1 MASMKSK
8 SYKSGT
14 TNCTASPEAA
24 RQVQSPL
31 APSISLQQPPS
42 TLPASQRKTQKAS
55 ADNLGPSVHL
65 SAGSEHI
72 AATTPSALPVKPGKT
87 QKALPDNS
95 ELHVHNSASDKASK
109 KKSSKKYRDDFPEPD
124 AKHAVNDNDN
134 SHSNSKTSKS
144 KKADKADEAAK
155 SKKSGK
161 RRSKSPDSVCSDSIA
176 SDTSVASV
184 KSSASNPE
192 IASILSGSAT
202 QTHAEEKA
210 GFANLVAER
219 VIFTKTTIGI
229 SSFDL
234 TVPGKTLLTG
244 AQLSM
249 APGQKYGLI
258 GANGSGKSTLLKKL
272 LFLREGN
279 GSANS
284 MQIDTLYVEQE
295 FDTESTATPLDIVLG
310 ANYKLSKY
318 QQEIRR
324 IEDLFDVLTGEEEE
338 FEALIAKHTELCEY
352 TNAWN
357 EDKERA
363 NVIRILTGLGFTE
376 ADLTRSFGE
385 FSGGWRMR
393 VSLARSLYLEPDLLL
408 LDEPTNHLDFEAII
422 WLSNYLDTWKGTV
435 IIVSHNIGFINDL
448 CDYILAIES
457 SKLTQYKGN
466 YDSYKRAYTNKIREL
481 EKAWDTWEKKLKD
494 LKKKGDKKKVEEHLA
509 VAVPRPPRPFD
520 GLIEF
525 GYPEMLRGNIITMN
539 NVNFGYTPDKPVL
552 EGVTLCISSESRI
565 VLVGPNGSGKSTLVK
580 MMTREIQPT
589 AGEII
594 FNGHARIGYYN
605 QHFEAQLP
613 LDQTPVDYLR
623 SMIPDSFVSHGGPE
637 QSVRSF
643 LGRVRLEPSAHKK
656 LIGEL
661 SGGQK
666 ARVAIVQLIFMQ
678 PNCLILDEPTN
689 HLDIETVEALID
701 GLREYAGGVVVITHD
716 HNLIEAIDARVVMMD
731 PATKCIN
738 TKIDSYD
745 AYCEYVLGEK

>member
-1 MASMKSK
+1 LNFITDISSFYSGRLMASKLHK
-8 SYKSGT
+8 KDNSGNT
-14 TNCTASPEAA
+14 EQTGLPEAA
-24 RQVQSPL
+24 RKVRSKAGDLLKVTPE
-31 APSISLQQPPS
+31 SIS
-42 TLPASQRKTQKAS
+42 ANQRKTSSAVSVNPSGSRAHPS
-55 ADNLGPSVHL
+55 ADDSK
-65 SAGSEHI
+65 GS
-72 AATTPSALPVKPGKT
+72 KP
-87 QKALPDNS
+87 
-95 ELHVHNSASDKASK
+95 
-109 KKSSKKYRDDFPEPD
+109 
-124 AKHAVNDNDN
+124 
-134 SHSNSKTSKS
+134 SKS
-144 KKADKADEAAK
+144 KKHD
-155 SKKSGK
+155 KKSGK
-161 RRSKSPDSVCSDSIA
+161 RQIESSDSD
-176 SDTSVASV
+176 SDSSSASV
-184 KSSASNPE
+184 KSNGVVASVAAVTSNPE
-192 IASILSGSAT
+192 ITSILSGSAT
-202 QTHAEEKA
+202 QKHAEEKA

-219 VIFTKTTIGI
+219 IIFTKMTIGI

-234 TVPGKTLLTG
+234 SVPGKTLLTG

-279 GSANS
+279 GSDNS

-295 FDTESTATPLDIVLG
+295 FDADPTAVPLDIVLG
-310 ANYKLSKY
+310 ANYKLQKY
-318 QQEIRR
+318 QQEIKR
-324 IEDLFDVLTGEEEE
+324 IEDLFDVLTGDEEE
-338 FEALIAKHTELCEY
+338 FEALQAKHVALYDY
-352 TNAWN
+352 TSAWN

-363 NVIRILTGLGFTE
+363 TVIKILTGLGFTE
-376 ADLTRSFGE
+376 TDLARPFSE

-393 VSLARSLYLEPDLLL
+393 ISLARSLYLEPDLLL

-457 SKLTQYKGN
+457 GKLTQYKGN
-466 YDSYKRAYTNKIREL
+466 YDSYKRAYTNKIREA
-481 EKAWDTWEKKLKD
+481 EKAWESWDKKLKD
-494 LKKKGDKKKVEEHLA
+494 LKKKGDKKKTDEHLA
-509 VAVPRPPRPFD
+509 AAVPRPPRPFD

-525 GYPEMLRGNIITMN
+525 GDPDKLRGNIISMD
-539 NVNFGYTPDKPVL
+539 NVSFGYSPDKLVL
-552 EGVTLCISSESRI
+552 EAVTLGIDSESRI

-580 MMTREIQPT
+580 LMTREIEPT
-589 AGEII
+589 AGEIA

-623 SMIPDSFVSHGGPE
+623 SMIPNSFVGTGGPE

-656 LIGEL
+656 LISEL

-666 ARVAIVQLIFMQ
+666 ARVAIIQLIFMQ

-689 HLDIETVEALID
+689 HLDIETVEALIN
-701 GLREYAGGVVVITHD
+701 GLREYTGGVVVITHD
-716 HNLIEAIDARVVMMD
+716 HNLIEAIDARVIMMD

-745 AYCEYVLGEK
+745 AYCKYVLDE

>member
-1 MASMKSK
+1 MASKSHK
-8 SYKSGT
+8 FDNSGNT
-14 TNCTASPEAA
+14 EHTGLPEAA
-24 RQVQSPL
+24 KKVRSKAGDLPKVTSEF
-31 APSISLQQPPS
+31 
-42 TLPASQRKTQKAS
+42 PASERKTKSTSKVNSSGSRAH
-55 ADNLGPSVHL
+55 PSVDD
-65 SAGSEHI
+65 SKGSK
-72 AATTPSALPVKPGKT
+72 PSK
-87 QKALPDNS
+87 S
-95 ELHVHNSASDKASK
+95 
-109 KKSSKKYRDDFPEPD
+109 KKSSKNKVESSESDSD
-124 AKHAVNDNDN
+124 
-134 SHSNSKTSKS
+134 SSNSSTK
-144 KKADKADEAAK
+144 
-155 SKKSGK
+155 
-161 RRSKSPDSVCSDSIA
+161 
-176 SDTSVASV
+176 SVASG
-184 KSSASNPE
+184 ASGTAVTSNLE

-219 VIFTKTTIGI
+219 IIFTKTTIGI

-234 TVPGKTLLTG
+234 SVPGKTLLTG

-279 GSANS
+279 GKSNS

-295 FDTESTATPLDIVLG
+295 FDAEPNAVPLDIVLG
-310 ANYKLSKY
+310 SNYKLQKY
-318 QQEIRR
+318 QQEIKR
-324 IEDLFDVLTGEEEE
+324 IEDLFDVLTGDEEE
-338 FEALIAKHTELCEY
+338 FEALQAKHVELYEY
-352 TNAWN
+352 TCAWN

-363 NVIRILTGLGFTE
+363 TVIKILTGLGFTE
-376 ADLTRSFGE
+376 SDLARPFSE

-393 VSLARSLYLEPDLLL
+393 ISLARSLYLEPDLLL

-466 YDSYKRAYTNKIREL
+466 YDSYKRAYTNKIREA
-481 EKAWDTWEKKLKD
+481 EKAWDAWDKKLKD
-494 LKKKGDKKKVEEHLA
+494 LKKKGDKKKIDEHIA

-525 GYPEMLRGNIITMN
+525 GDPDKLRGNIISLD
-539 NVNFGYTPDKPVL
+539 NVSFGYTPDKPVL
-552 EGVTLCISSESRI
+552 KGVTLGIDSESRV

-580 MMTREIQPT
+580 LMTREIEPT
-589 AGEII
+589 AGEIQ

-623 SMIPDSFVSHGGPE
+623 SMIPDSFVSAGGPE

-701 GLREYAGGVVVITHD
+701 GLREYTGGVVVITHD

-745 AYCEYVLGEK
+745 AYCEYVLNA

>member
-1 MASMKSK
+1 MASKSHK
-8 SYKSGT
+8 LDKSGT
-14 TNCTASPEAA
+14 TESTGHPEAA
-24 RQVQSPL
+24 RKVRSKAGDLPKVT
-31 APSISLQQPPS
+31 PESI
-42 TLPASQRKTQKAS
+42 PANERKTKS
-55 ADNLGPSVHL
+55 AHMANTS
-65 SAGSEHI
+65 GSRTHP
-72 AATTPSALPVKPGKT
+72 AAEDSK
-87 QKALPDNS
+87 S
-95 ELHVHNSASDKASK
+95 SKASK
-109 KKSSKKYRDDFPEPD
+109 SQKKQDKKGGKRTVESSDSDSDSSSKS
-124 AKHAVNDNDN
+124 V
-134 SHSNSKTSKS
+134 TST
-144 KKADKADEAAK
+144 
-155 SKKSGK
+155 KSG
-161 RRSKSPDSVCSDSIA
+161 S
-176 SDTSVASV
+176 
-184 KSSASNPE
+184 SNPE
-192 IASILSGSAT
+192 IASILSGVAT
-202 QTHAEEKA
+202 ETHAVEKA

-219 VIFTKTTIGI
+219 IIFTKTTIGI

-234 TVPGKTLLTG
+234 SVPGKTLLTG

-295 FDTESTATPLDIVLG
+295 FDADLTATPLDIVLG
-310 ANYKLSKY
+310 ANYKLHKY
-318 QQEIRR
+318 QLEIKR
-324 IEDLFDVLTGEEEE
+324 IEDLFDVLTGDEDE
-338 FEALIAKHTELCEY
+338 FEALQIKHAELYDY
-352 TNAWN
+352 TSAWN

-363 NVIRILTGLGFTE
+363 TVIRILTGLGFTE
-376 ADLTRSFGE
+376 SDLARPFSE

-393 VSLARSLYLEPDLLL
+393 ISLARSLYLEPDLLL

-422 WLSNYLDTWKGTV
+422 WLSSYLESWKGTV

-457 SKLTQYKGN
+457 CKLTQYKGN
-466 YDSYKRAYTNKIREL
+466 YDSYKRAYINKVREA
-481 EKAWDTWEKKLKD
+481 EKAWESWDKKLKD
-494 LKKKGDKKKVEEHLA
+494 LKKKGDKKKIDEHLA
-509 VAVPRPPRPFD
+509 VPVPRPPKPFD

-525 GYPEMLRGNIITMN
+525 GDPDKLRGNIITMD
-539 NVNFGYTPDKPVL
+539 NVSFAYTPDKPVL
-552 EGVTLCISSESRI
+552 TNVTLGIDSDSRI

-580 MMTREIQPT
+580 LMTQEIQPT
-589 AGEII
+589 SGEVL

-623 SMIPDSFVSHGGPE
+623 SMIPDSFVGAGGPE

-666 ARVAIVQLIFMQ
+666 ARVAIVQLVFMQ

-701 GLREYAGGVVVITHD
+701 GLREYTGGVVVITHD
-716 HNLIEAIDARVVMMD
+716 HNLIEAIDARVIMMD

-745 AYCEYVLGEK
+745 AYCEYVLSDK